1 MNGEILWLAWTGVHV
16 TLWKLIG
23 YSGALLFSARW
34 FVQLHASRRAG
45 RPETPRMFWYVS
57 VVGSLT
63 TLSYFV
69 FSPKSDSVGVIGN
82 LFPAF
87 IASYNLYLDIRHHGW
102 HKQAPSEGERRET

>member
-1 MNGEILWLAWTGVHV
+1 MNDEIMWLAWTGIHV

-45 RPETPRMFWYVS
+45 RPATPRMFWYMS

-69 FSPKSDSVGVIGN
+69 FSPKSDSVGVIAN

-87 IASYNLYLDIRHHGW
+87 IATYNLYLDIRHHGW
-102 HKQAPSEGERRET
+102 HRQRAESP

>member
-1 MNGEILWLAWTGVHV
+1 MNDEILWLAWTGVHV

-45 RPETPRMFWYVS
+45 RPSTPRMFWYMS

-69 FSPKSDSVGVIGN
+69 FSPKSDSVGVIAN

-102 HKQAPSEGERRET
+102 NGRRDMAV

>member
-1 MNGEILWLAWTGVHV
+1 MNQEILWLSWTGVHV
-16 TLWKLIG
+16 TVWKLIG
-23 YSGALLFSARW
+23 YSGALLFSMRW

-45 RPETPRMFWYVS
+45 RPETPRMFWYMS

-63 TLSYFV
+63 TLSYFI

-102 HKQAPSEGERRET
+102 NRRRDLPA

>member
-1 MNGEILWLAWTGVHV
+1 MNDEIQWLVWTGIHV

-23 YSGALLFSARW
+23 YSGALMFSARW

-45 RPETPRMFWYVS
+45 RPQTPRMFWYMS

-87 IASYNLYLDIRHHGW
+87 IASYNLYLDIRHRGW
-102 HKQAPSEGERRET
+102 SPPRPDAQA